1 MSNPVV
7 NLRYKLHMT
16 QTGLA
21 AALGVSRQIVWR
33 YETGK
38 SEPPVSMIKKL
49 MAIAREKGIKVNPN
63 DFFK

>member
-1 MSNPVV
+1 
-7 NLRYKLHMT
+7 MT
-16 QTGLA
+16 QTALA
-21 AALGVSRQIVWR
+21 DALGVSRQIVWR

-38 SEPPVSMIKKL
+38 AEPTVAMIKKL

>member
-16 QTGLA
+16 QTALA
-21 AALGVSRQIVWR
+21 DALGVSRQIVWR

-38 SEPPVSMIKKL
+38 AEPTVAMIKKL
-49 MAIAREKGIKVNPN
+49 MAIARGKGIKVNPN

>member
-7 NLRYKLHMT
+7 DLRFKLHMT

-38 SEPPVSMIKKL
+38 AEPTVAMIKKL
-49 MAIAREKGIKVNPN
+49 MALAKNKGIKVNPN